1 MVVKLQQVIPFGR
14 SLDEYRKIF
23 NLTDADLQRRIIGVG
38 DGPASFNAEATALGA
53 SVLSSDP
60 IYQFSGAEILER
72 FNAVVDDI
80 IEQVA
85 ATPDDYVWSYHRSP
99 ADLRHNRSQTIQR
112 FIQDY
117 DQGQREGRY
126 QVQTLP
132 QLNTADNAFDLALC
146 SHLLFLYSDH
156 FDTAFHIDSIRDM
169 LRVSSEVRI
178 FPLLTLDLMRSQH
191 LDPVVKTFTEAGCSV
206 EQVPVEYEF
215 QKGANEMLR
224 IVRPECSSG

>member
-1 MVVKLQQVIPFGR
+1 MVVKLQQVVPFGR

-23 NLTDADLQRRIIGVG
+23 NLTDVDLRRRIIGVG

-53 SVLSSDP
+53 SVLSVDP
-60 IYQFSGAEILER
+60 IYQFSGADILER
-72 FNAVVDDI
+72 FNTVVDDI

-85 ATPDDYVWSYHRSP
+85 ATSNDYVWGYHRSP
-99 ADLRHNRSQTIQR
+99 QDLRQSRSQTIQR
-112 FIQDY
+112 FMQDY

-132 QLNTADNAFDLALC
+132 HLDIADNAFDLALC

-156 FDTAFHIDSIRDM
+156 FDTAFHIDSIREM
-169 LRVSSEVRI
+169 LRISPEVRI
-178 FPLLTLDLMRSQH
+178 FPLLTLDLLRSQH
-191 LDPVVKTFTEAGCSV
+191 LDPVIKTFTEAGCSV

-215 QKGANEMLR
+215 QKGANKMLR
-224 IVRPECSSG
+224 IIRC

>member
-1 MVVKLQQVIPFGR
+1 MVVKLQQVVPFGR

-53 SVLSSDP
+53 SVLSVDP
-60 IYQFSGAEILER
+60 IYQFSGADILER
-72 FNAVVDDI
+72 FNTVVDDI
-80 IEQVA
+80 IEQVT
-85 ATPDDYVWSYHRSP
+85 ATSNDYVWGYHRSP
-99 ADLRHNRSQTIQR
+99 ADLRQSRSQTIQR

-117 DQGQREGRY
+117 DQGQRERRY

-132 QLNTADNAFDLALC
+132 SLDIADNAFDLALC

-178 FPLLTLDLMRSQH
+178 FPLLTLDLLRSQH
-191 LDPVVKTFTEAGCSV
+191 LDPVINTFTEAGYSV
-206 EQVPVEYEF
+206 EQVPVAYEF

-224 IVRPECSSG
+224 IVRPEFSSR